1 MARLMNSF
9 ASVEFADTAAA
20 RVHGTGEVSYAL
32 RDGKT
37 VLKHLYQHDPV
48 RILFPTPPKGEPPVA
63 TVVTTSGGLVGGDVI
78 DLKADVGV
86 GAQAMLLAQAAEKV
100 YRSAGAD
107 CRVTVDLTV
116 GEDAWLEWLPQEAII
131 FDGARLRRNTRLDL
145 KANARALA
153 GEMLVFG
160 RTASGEVL
168 QNGLVRDV
176 WEIRQDDQLIWAD
189 ALHLEN
195 DIAAQLAAPAGFG
208 GALAMATAVYAG
220 PDAGDYL
227 PLARQLVDQEN
238 TGADLK
244 AGATVVNGVLV
255 LRWLGKDAQALRTAF
270 GVAWGALRTS
280 IAGYSTDLP
289 RLWHV

>member
-1 MARLMNSF
+1 MNSF
-9 ASVEFADTAAA
+9 ASLEFAETTAA
-20 RVHGTGEVSYAL
+20 RVHGTGEVSYGM
-32 RDGKT
+32 RDGKS

-48 RILFPTPPKGEPPVA
+48 RILFPTPPRGEPPVA

-78 DLKADVGV
+78 DLKADVGA

-100 YRSAGAD
+100 YRSTGAD
-107 CRVTVDLTV
+107 CRVTVDLTI
-116 GEDAWLEWLPQEAII
+116 GEGSWLEWLPQEAII
-131 FDGARLRRNTRLDL
+131 FDGARLRRKTRLDL

-168 QNGLVRDV
+168 KTGLVRDV

-195 DIAAQLAAPAGFG
+195 DITAQLAAPAGFA

-220 PDAGDYL
+220 PDAGDHL
-227 PLARQLVDQEN
+227 LLARQLVDQMN
-238 TGADLK
+238 TDTDLK
-244 AGATVVNGVLV
+244 VGTTFVNGVLV
-255 LRWLGKDAQALRTAF
+255 LRWLGKDAQALRLAF
-270 GVAWGALRTS
+270 GDTWGALRAA
-280 IAGYSTDLP
+280 IVGYSTELP